1 MKKLC
6 LTIVVFVFLLS
17 ISNVIQAQ
25 NTQTKLNQVELM
37 KQWLGT
43 WQNDTAK
50 DTIEIWEA
58 KPYGKAIIA
67 AVYRVI
73 KGVKSDSY
81 MINFGYDDRDDKIK
95 GFNLS
100 PNTDFMTWI
109 GVFTTDKLFKVDAL
123 DSFKPEIVWFKN
135 EVEFKTNTEM
145 IVRGYDAK
153 GIKTGEWT
161 YKKVK

>member
-6 LTIVVFVFLLS
+6 LTIVVFVFLLF

-43 WQNDTAK
+43 WQNDTEK

-81 MINFGYDDRDDKIK
+81 VCSFGYDDRDDKIK

-109 GVFTTDKLFKVDAL
+109 GVFTTDKLFKADAL

-135 EVEFKTNTEM
+135 EIEFKTNTEM

-153 GIKTGEWT
+153 GVKTGEWT
-161 YKKVK
+161 YKKIK

>member
-6 LTIVVFVFLLS
+6 LTTLIFVFLLFS
-17 ISNVIQAQ
+17 FKGIQAQ
-25 NTQTKLNQVELM
+25 TTQTKLNQVELV

-43 WQNDTAK
+43 WQNDAAK
-50 DTIEIWEA
+50 DTVDIWEA

-81 MINFGYDDRDDKIK
+81 VCNFGYDDRDDKLK
-95 GFNLS
+95 GFNLF
-100 PNTDFMTWI
+100 PNTDFITWI
-109 GVFTTDKLFKVDAL
+109 GMFTTDKLFKADAL

-135 EVEFKTNTEM
+135 EIEFKTPTEM

-153 GIKTGEWT
+153 GVKTGEWT

>member
-6 LTIVVFVFLLS
+6 LTTLIFVFLLFS
-17 ISNVIQAQ
+17 FIGIQAQ
-25 NTQTKLNQVELM
+25 TTQTKLNQVELM
-37 KQWLGT
+37 KQWIGT
-43 WQNDTAK
+43 WQNDIAK

-81 MINFGYDDRDDKIK
+81 VCNFGYDDRDDKIK

-109 GVFTTDKLFKVDAL
+109 GVFTTDKLFKADAL
-123 DSFKPEIVWFKN
+123 DSFKSEIVWFKN
-135 EVEFKTNTEM
+135 EIEFKTNTEM

-153 GIKTGEWT
+153 GVKTGEWA
-161 YKKVK
+161 YKKIK

>member
-1 MKKLC
+1 MKKLS
-6 LTIVVFVFLLS
+6 LTTLIFAFLLLS
-17 ISNVIQAQ
+17 FNGIQAQ
-25 NTQTKLNQVELM
+25 TAQTKLNQVELV

-43 WQNDTAK
+43 WQNDVNK
-50 DTIEIWEA
+50 DTVDIWEA

-67 AVYRVI
+67 TVYRVI

-81 MINFGYDDRDDKIK
+81 VVNFGYDDRDDKLK
-95 GFNLS
+95 GFNLF

-123 DSFKPEIVWFKN
+123 DSFKPDIVWFKN
-135 EVEFKTNTEM
+135 EIEFKTPTDM

-153 GIKTGEWT
+153 GVKTGEWT

>member
-6 LTIVVFVFLLS
+6 LTTLIFVFLLFS
-17 ISNVIQAQ
+17 FKGIQAQ
-25 NTQTKLNQVELM
+25 TTQTKLNQVELM

-43 WQNDTAK
+43 WQNDAAK
-50 DTIEIWEA
+50 DTVDIWEA

-67 AVYRVI
+67 TVYRVI

-81 MINFGYDDRDDKIK
+81 VCNFGYDDRDDKLK
-95 GFNLS
+95 GFNLF

-109 GVFTTDKLFKVDAL
+109 GVFTTDKLFEADAL

-135 EVEFKTNTEM
+135 EIEFKTPTEM

-153 GIKTGEWT
+153 GVKTGEWT

>member
-1 MKKLC
+1 MKKLW
-6 LTIVVFVFLLS
+6 LTTAIFVFLLS
-17 ISNVIQAQ
+17 LSSVIQAQ
-25 NTQTKLNQVELM
+25 NTQTKLNQVELL

-43 WQNDTAK
+43 WQNDVSK
-50 DTIEIWEA
+50 DTVEIWEA

-67 AVYRVI
+67 NVYRVI

-81 MINFGYDDRDDKIK
+81 VINFGYDDRDDKLK

-109 GVFTTDKLFKVDAL
+109 GVFTTNKLFKVDAL
-123 DSFKPEIVWFKN
+123 DSFKPDIVWWKN
-135 EVEFKTNTEM
+135 EVEFKTPKEMVVRAYNT
-145 IVRGYDAK
+145 K
-153 GIKTGEWT
+153 GEKTGEWI